1 MTLRLIDLLVSLV
14 TRLSRR
20 TAALVD
26 VALARAG
33 EPGGGLAGLAM
44 WARYRAAQ
52 VLLERAADQVRPGDV
67 LTVQVAPWARRLVP
81 DPLDPL
87 HDADITDPDFD
98 FEESTHAY

>member
-20 TAALVD
+20 TAALADAV
-26 VALARAG
+26 LARAG

-52 VLLERAADQVRPGDV
+52 ALLERASDQVRPGDD

-87 HDADITDPDFD
+87 HDAAATGAGPDP
-98 FEESTHAY
+98 EESAHAY